1 MSRSLLKLMSIKSV
15 MPSSHFILSC
25 PLLLLPSIFPSLMV
39 FSSESPL
46 CIRWSKYWSFSF
58 SISPFNEYPENGYLC
73 QNLLESLKDD
83 WKQPMGFTNK
93 ESLLIG
99 LKLASECQWAEETIS
114 TYLDRCSHR
123 VQRRGYLLIN
133 FYCVDRRRQWHPTPV
148 LLPGKSMD
156 GGAWWAAVHGVA
168 KSWTRLSDFPF
179 TFHFHALEKEMAAH
193 SSDLAWRIPG
203 MGEPGGLP
211 SMGLHRVR
219 HDWSDLAALYGCE
232 SWTVKKAEHWRI
244 DYLNCGV
251 GEDSWEFFGL
261 QEDPT
266 SPS

>member
-15 MPSSHFILSC
+15 MPSSHLILSC

-99 LKLASECQWAEETIS
+99 LKMASECQWAEETIS

-123 VQRRGYLLIN
+123 VQRRGYLPIN

-168 KSWTRLSDFPF
+168 QSRTRLKW
-179 TFHFHALEKEMAAH
+179 L
-193 SSDLAWRIPG
+193 SSIVWMWELDS
-203 MGEPGGLP
+203 E
-211 SMGLHRVR
+211 
-219 HDWSDLAALYGCE
+219 E
-232 SWTVKKAEHWRI
+232 SWALKNWLFELWCWRR
-244 DYLNCGV
+244 LLRVLWTARRSN
-251 GEDSWEFFGL
+251 
-261 QEDPT
+261 
-266 SPS
+266 